1 MKTNQEEWK
10 ELENTISEMSTII
23 LSDSDSEQEEET
35 GRIYRPKNVK
45 IALALLPIF
54 KDTCGSVYPLP
65 KVRTFHDGS
74 VRFRWTNPQTLSAVT
89 CSIRIEETD
98 YEVDISKYI
107 VHGETTFN
115 LFSFSV
121 DNQENKEFI
130 SKMLAE
136 CLKDAFK

>member
-1 MKTNQEEWK
+1 MKTNEQEWK

-23 LSDSDSEQEEET
+23 LSDSDTEQEEET

-54 KDTCGSVYPLP
+54 KETCGSVYPLP
-65 KVRTFHDGS
+65 RVRTSHDGS
-74 VRFRWTNPQTLSAVT
+74 IKFRWVNRHTLSAVT
-89 CSIRIEETD
+89 CSIRVEEE

-107 VHGETTFN
+107 VHGETTFH

-121 DNQENKEFI
+121 EHQENKEFI
-130 SKMLAE
+130 AKMLAE